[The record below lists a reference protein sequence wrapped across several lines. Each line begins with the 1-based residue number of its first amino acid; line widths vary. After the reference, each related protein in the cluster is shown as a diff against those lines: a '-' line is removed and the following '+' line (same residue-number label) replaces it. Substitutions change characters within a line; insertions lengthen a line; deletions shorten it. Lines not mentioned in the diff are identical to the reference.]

1 MSPST
6 RSLFVSRR
14 PHETEKAT
22 LQIVVGSGTSREAES
37 GGRARQGRAVLAHP
51 PRRRPV
57 SGTGDGRAKMSLT
70 TDQRVEKI
78 ASRLFVELSR
88 VAELND
94 GVRDLVYTRTIEKL
108 EANGMSIT
116 AEDVRTLR
124 TVSLDI
130 G

>member
-1 MSPST
+1 
-6 RSLFVSRR
+6 
-14 PHETEKAT
+14 
-22 LQIVVGSGTSREAES
+22 
-37 GGRARQGRAVLAHP
+37 
-51 PRRRPV
+51 
-57 SGTGDGRAKMSLT
+57 MSLT

-94 GVRDLVYTRTIEKL
+94 GVRDLVHTRTIEKL